1 MNSTMTGITLASIN
15 AKPPLH
21 FVQNPSECLLLNSFI
36 PNSFKWCILC
46 SFLIISFMKLNFQ
59 IYFKKVKS
67 NKSKIRYSKTNV
79 ITKLILISICKI
91 LLAGIIY
98 FALKNPVAKPKQFS
112 VEENRLSKQAYFLSP
127 EYYKD
132 IYKINEQYTKHLL
145 KWQCLSKL
153 KLNSFENFY
162 QTLLLLSG
170 NIALN
175 PGPVPSYP
183 CSKCNK
189 GVRTSAALCTNCEMW
204 IHGRCEGISDAA
216 LISLSKNP
224 ILKSHFVCVVCR
236 EKNQDIS
243 EDDSTVAETSFQ
255 FQEDHVHDISL
266 DDYNS
271 IFKQK
276 GLHFI
281 HLNCNSLLGKIE
293 ELRTF
298 ILSTSPHIICFS
310 ETKLDKSI
318 SDGEIAIENYSCV
331 RKDRNRNGG
340 GVACF
345 IHKSIAFEVRSDF
358 SDEFENIFIDIL
370 LPKTKPILLGVAY
383 RPPSDMQFVENLANG
398 ISTSNSFDEQEVILL
413 DDFNVNLLDRKQKL
427 IHKKGYRFSNEENYS
442 TPIHFTK
449 SYNQFLK
456 SNGLIQLIDEP
467 TRKTDTTQ
475 SLLDHILV
483 NTPDEIS
490 HSGVIEKGISD
501 HEIIFCTRKH
511 QKFKSGQHNSI
522 KIRSMK
528 NYSKELLLEKLN
540 EIEFP
545 EYSTFQNVNEA
556 YSNIITKLM
565 VVIDKIAPIKEIRVK
580 GNSKSWFDGDISER
594 INVRDKLKKKYKKT
608 GLQVDYENF
617 KDTQNQVKKLIKSK
631 KCDFVKSQLK
641 ANIAK
646 PSKLWKVLKSQGLS
660 SKDNNNSK
668 VCLKENGVAYFEPKE
683 TSGIFRKF
691 YENLA
696 QTLVDNLP
704 ASPKIYTMDSTKQY
718 YEQFVIQNILNLEM
732 ADYTV
737 ILDF

>member
-1 MNSTMTGITLASIN
+1 M
-15 AKPPLH
+15 
-21 FVQNPSECLLLNSFI
+21 
-36 PNSFKWCILC
+36 IL
-46 SFLIISFMKLNFQ
+46 FD
-59 IYFKKVKS
+59 KVKTS
-67 NKSKIRYSKTNV
+67 KRKIKHSKINLIR
-79 ITKLILISICKI
+79 KLILISICKI
-91 LLAGIIY
+91 ILAGIIY
-98 FALKNPVAKPKQFS
+98 FALKNPANKPKQFS
-112 VEENRLSKQAYFLSP
+112 VDESRLSKQAYFLSP

-170 NIALN
+170 DIALN

-183 CSKCNK
+183 CSKCSK

-281 HLNCNSLLGKIE
+281 HLNCNSLLSKIE

-318 SDGEIAIENYSCV
+318 SDGEIAIDNYSCV

-358 SDEFENIFIDIL
+358 SEEFENIFIDIL

-398 ISTSNSFDEQEVILL
+398 ISNSNSFDEQEVILL
-413 DDFNVNLLDRKQKL
+413 GDFNVNLLDRKKKL
-427 IHKKGYRFSNEENYS
+427 IHKKGYRFSNQDNYS
-442 TPIHFTK
+442 TPIHLTK
-449 SYNQFLK
+449 KYNQLLK
-456 SNGLIQLIDEP
+456 SNGL
-467 TRKTDTTQ
+467 TQ
-475 SLLDHILV
+475 
-483 NTPDEIS
+483 
-490 HSGVIEKGISD
+490 
-501 HEIIFCTRKH
+501 
-511 QKFKSGQHNSI
+511 
-522 KIRSMK
+522 
-528 NYSKELLLEKLN
+528 
-540 EIEFP
+540 
-545 EYSTFQNVNEA
+545 
-556 YSNIITKLM
+556 
-565 VVIDKIAPIKEIRVK
+565 VID
-580 GNSKSWFDGDISER
+580 G
-594 INVRDKLKKKYKKT
+594 
-608 GLQVDYENF
+608 
-617 KDTQNQVKKLIKSK
+617 
-631 KCDFVKSQLK
+631 
-641 ANIAK
+641 
-646 PSKLWKVLKSQGLS
+646 
-660 SKDNNNSK
+660 
-668 VCLKENGVAYFEPKE
+668 
-683 TSGIFRKF
+683 
-691 YENLA
+691 
-696 QTLVDNLP
+696 
-704 ASPKIYTMDSTKQY
+704 
-718 YEQFVIQNILNLEM
+718 
-732 ADYTV
+732 
-737 ILDF
+737 